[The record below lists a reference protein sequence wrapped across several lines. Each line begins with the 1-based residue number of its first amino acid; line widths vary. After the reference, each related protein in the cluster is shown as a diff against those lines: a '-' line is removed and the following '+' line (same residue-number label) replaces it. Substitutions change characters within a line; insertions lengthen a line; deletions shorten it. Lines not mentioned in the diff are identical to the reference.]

1 MVISLCWYGWCLI
14 LLFCMRESR
23 LMVRSGVE
31 WLHSI
36 SYCLVLRMTYYQF
49 NLSEWEASAFN
60 RDTVIRG
67 ICWTKENNGDTNI
80 SPDLVKLNI
89 KFWNVIAVIAS
100 LIKLTICKSNIMPTR
115 SKWFMKNYM
124 NVLSLEYHRSIH
136 ALSCP
141 EVKGQLI
148 IFFFLSFET
157 LLTFTVYVY
166 IVLTVPG
173 FVFEKLFCR

>member
-1 MVISLCWYGWCLI
+1 
-14 LLFCMRESR
+14 
-23 LMVRSGVE
+23 MVRSGVE

-115 SKWFMKNYM
+115 SKWFMKNIM

-148 IFFFLSFET
+148 IFFFFLSRHF
-157 LLTFTVYVY
+157 LLLLYMY
-166 IVLTVPG
+166 ILYLRFRVLFSKSS
-173 FVFEKLFCR
+173 FVDKNPWTALEWAIIYHLWLPLSQS